1 MKRYMLSILPL
12 FLALCLMAGCGGR
25 SAMHSRLAAVDS
37 IVDSRPLGYAASLV
51 EVIGYAASLVEELL
65 FAQELY

>member
-25 SAMHSRLAAVDS
+25 SGMHSRLAAVDS
-37 IVDSRPLGYAASLV
+37 IVDSLGRSALPLRSSKNYAL
-51 EVIGYAASLVEELL
+51 
-65 FAQELY
+65 

>member
-12 FLALCLMAGCGGR
+12 FLALCLTAGCGGR

-37 IVDSRPLGYAASLV
+37 IVDSRV
-51 EVIGYAASLVEELL
+51 
-65 FAQELY
+65 QK